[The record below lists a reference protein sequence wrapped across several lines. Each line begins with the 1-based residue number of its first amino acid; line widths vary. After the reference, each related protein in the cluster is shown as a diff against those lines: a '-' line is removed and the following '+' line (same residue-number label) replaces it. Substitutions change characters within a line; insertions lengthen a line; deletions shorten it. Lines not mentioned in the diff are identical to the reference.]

1 MSEKISALKLNTIQ
15 VIRTGRELYDMTL
28 TISELQLTGAIN
40 GEPAEAIVDSA
51 QLYAL
56 MVFIDKLD
64 LPKTTVEPGKPPRGQ
79 TKIILRYLDGK
90 SLTMGMN
97 LNEAGVEYFELSPEE
112 FMEFMELWGS
122 L

>member
-1 MSEKISALKLNTIQ
+1 MSEKISALKLNSIQ

-40 GEPAEAIVDSA
+40 GELAEAVVDTA

-56 MVFIDKLD
+56 
-64 LPKTTVEPGKPPRGQ
+64 
-79 TKIILRYLDGK
+79 
-90 SLTMGMN
+90 
-97 LNEAGVEYFELSPEE
+97 
-112 FMEFMELWGS
+112 MEFMELWGS

>member
-1 MSEKISALKLNTIQ
+1 MSEKISALKFNTIQ

-40 GEPAEAIVDSA
+40 GELAEAVVDTA

-56 MVFIDKLD
+56 
-64 LPKTTVEPGKPPRGQ
+64 
-79 TKIILRYLDGK
+79 
-90 SLTMGMN
+90 
-97 LNEAGVEYFELSPEE
+97 
-112 FMEFMELWGS
+112 MEFMELWGS

>member
-1 MSEKISALKLNTIQ
+1 MSEKISALKLSMIQ
-15 VIRTGRELYDMTL
+15 VIRTGREFYDMTL
-28 TISELQLTGAIN
+28 TISELQLTGVIK
-40 GEPAEAIVDSA
+40 GESAEAVVDAA

-56 MVFIDKLD
+56 MLFIDKLD
-64 LPKTTVEPGKPPRGQ
+64 LPKKTVEPGKPPRGQ
-79 TKIILRYLDGK
+79 TKIILKYLDGG

-97 LNEAGVEYFELSPEE
+97 LNEAGVEYFELAPEE